1 MQELPRD
8 QRGFWGAQGC
18 RSWSRGSKGFLGM
31 QEPEQED
38 QVLGTQEPEQ
48 GSSPS
53 PEHSHGLAFPGRRLG
68 KLLPAPIAALHLLF

>member
-1 MQELPRD
+1 MQELE
-8 QRGFWGAQGC
+8 RGIKRVFGDAGAGAGGLE
-18 RSWSRGSKGFLGM
+18 RVLGM

-38 QVLGTQEPEQ
+38 QVLGMQEPEQ

-53 PEHSHGLAFPGRRLG
+53 PKHSHGLAFPGRRLG